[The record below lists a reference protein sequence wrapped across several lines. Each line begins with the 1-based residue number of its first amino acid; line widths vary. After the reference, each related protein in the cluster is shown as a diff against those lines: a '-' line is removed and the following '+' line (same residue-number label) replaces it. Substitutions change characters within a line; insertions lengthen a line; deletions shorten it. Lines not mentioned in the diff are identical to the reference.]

1 MLLVAG
7 LLKQQVVAAA
17 ARCLR
22 QSAAKHATVVQISSG
37 CASARYSAAAG
48 LSGPSNGGGG
58 VSVRLPVVNSVFS
71 GGGGMAA
78 RQLSMISVDTQGR
91 VRELSMTISQL
102 KDETR
107 LNARELLSVEQP
119 LASSQPRILPR
130 RHCIPFH
137 VGHVRGVIFA
147 DRIYVFN
154 TPYAREY
161 IAYVR

>member
-1 MLLVAG
+1 MLLRARA
-7 LLKQQVVAAA
+7 LKQQASTAAS
-17 ARCLR
+17 RCLR
-22 QSAAKHATVVQISSG
+22 QSACKYAPVVQLCSG
-37 CASARYSAAAG
+37 RAIARFSAAAG
-48 LSGPSNGGGG
+48 LANSSTSGGG
-58 VSVRLPVVNSVFS
+58 VSVRLPVISSVFS

-147 DRIYVFN
+147 DRMYIFN
-154 TPYAREY
+154 TPYARE
-161 IAYVR
+161 

>member
-1 MLLVAG
+1 M
-7 LLKQQVVAAA
+7 
-17 ARCLR
+17 
-22 QSAAKHATVVQISSG
+22 
-37 CASARYSAAAG
+37 
-48 LSGPSNGGGG
+48 
-58 VSVRLPVVNSVFS
+58 
-71 GGGGMAA
+71 
-78 RQLSMISVDTQGR
+78 SMISVDAQGR

-147 DRIYVFN
+147 DRMYIFN

-161 IAYVR
+161 